1 MGMGMGWVFLTVG
14 VAIKY
19 SVNEARAQLY
29 IRGCWTDGTWIF
41 IYITEKAVS
50 SLM

>member
-1 MGMGMGWVFLTVG
+1 MGWVFLTVG
-14 VAIKY
+14 VAIMY
-19 SVNEARAQLY
+19 SENEGWAQLY